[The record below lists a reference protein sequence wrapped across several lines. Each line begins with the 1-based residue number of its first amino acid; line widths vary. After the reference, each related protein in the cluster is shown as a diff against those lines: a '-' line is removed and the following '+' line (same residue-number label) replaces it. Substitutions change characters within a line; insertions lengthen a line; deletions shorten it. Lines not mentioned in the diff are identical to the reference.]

1 MKEMTPKE
9 VYGPESELIYKS
21 TLDHFAR
28 TDRTHVNCKLK
39 VTDTLLQHFDSLF
52 ITAHL

>member
-39 VTDTLLQHFDSLF
+39 KCQAIGTQSMM
-52 ITAHL
+52 AES